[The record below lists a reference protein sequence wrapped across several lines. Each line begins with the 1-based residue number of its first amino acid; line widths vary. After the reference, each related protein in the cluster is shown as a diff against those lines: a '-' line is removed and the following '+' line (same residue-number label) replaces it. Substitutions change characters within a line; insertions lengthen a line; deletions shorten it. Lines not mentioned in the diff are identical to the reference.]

1 MTKLVN
7 LTAHVADVSFTL
19 VLKDAVRLWDYMFIN
34 IVNSYGTVEFDCTE
48 VLRDVAIK
56 CCTSGL
62 MQPMAAAAWPYNVK
76 NC

>member
-1 MTKLVN
+1 MGLC
-7 LTAHVADVSFTL
+7 
-19 VLKDAVRLWDYMFIN
+19 
-34 IVNSYGTVEFDCTE
+34 VNSYGTVEFDCIE

-62 MQPMAAAAWPYNVK
+62 MQPMAAVAWPYNVK